1 MLLINT
7 VSKNKQV
14 FHRRQIKGSD
24 QVKTL
29 YYKVGYPPV
38 KYFRWIVQSQQ
49 IIDCPVTVQ
58 YVDIAQ
64 KIWGKNIAALKDNDT
79 RKKPIHMAGDI
90 VKTPKELVKL
100 HKGIYDSRHI
110 ISKWSTIVYLFKSQ
124 YYLHR
129 SEPYRIQK
137 THHNI
142 QRF

>member
-100 HKGIYDSRHI
+100 HKR
-110 ISKWSTIVYLFKSQ
+110 YL
-124 YYLHR
+124 
-129 SEPYRIQK
+129 
-137 THHNI
+137 
-142 QRF
+142 